1 MGGPITGD
9 CSREM
14 NERYKIGE
22 AKYFLA
28 RMEKSGLDPVAFQ
41 YNYSAFLSA
50 ARSVTQ
56 YAREESSSKGREQWY
71 DETVPG
77 NDDASS
83 QGGQTT
89 FRRRFADRA
98 GSEDLVSSAHRY
110 IEELEKFVQRG
121 VDEGILSG

>member
-1 MGGPITGD
+1 
-9 CSREM
+9 M

-28 RMEKSGLDPVAFQ
+28 RMEKSALDPVEFQ

-56 YAREESSSKGREQWY
+56 YARKESSSKGREQWY
-71 DETVPG
+71 DENVPG
-77 NDDASS
+77 NDALSH
-83 QGGQTT
+83 GGQTT
-89 FRRRFADRA
+89 FRRRFADWA
-98 GSEDLVSSAHRY
+98 GSEDLNSSARRY
-110 IEELEKFVQRG
+110 IEELEKFVQSG

>member
-1 MGGPITGD
+1 
-9 CSREM
+9 M

-28 RMEKSGLDPVAFQ
+28 RMEKSALDPVAFQ

-50 ARSVTQ
+50 ARAVSQ
-56 YAREESSSKGREQWY
+56 YALEESRSKGREQWY
-71 DETVPG
+71 DETAPG
-77 NDDASS
+77 NDALSH
-83 QGGQTT
+83 GGQTT
-89 FRRRFADRA
+89 FRRRFADRV
-98 GSEDLVSSAHRY
+98 GSEDPVSSAHRY